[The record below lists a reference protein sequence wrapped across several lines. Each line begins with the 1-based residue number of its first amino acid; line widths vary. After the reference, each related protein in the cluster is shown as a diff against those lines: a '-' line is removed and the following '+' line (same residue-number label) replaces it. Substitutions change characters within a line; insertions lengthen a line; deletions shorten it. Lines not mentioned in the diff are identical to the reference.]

1 MEIKFNDSP
10 NKEELKKYY
19 DNRVYNSWKKIDKLK
34 SILNDEI
41 ESYNE
46 SLKVLNSYD
55 KNTSLKPMKRVK
67 Q

>member
-1 MEIKFNDSP
+1 MKIKFNDCP

-41 ESYNE
+41 ENYNE
-46 SLKVLNSYD
+46 SLKELKSYD
-55 KNTSLKPMKRVK
+55 KDTSLKSMRKVK